1 MSESNNDPEWKKSY
15 ESLKARMS
23 ENNNRIETKKEE
35 LHKKN
40 TEVIPQLIREANQ
53 CFDNGEYERAI
64 EKISE
69 IETIKIELQNYGIIP
84 KF

>member
-1 MSESNNDPEWKKSY
+1 MSESNNGPEWKNAY

-23 ENNNRIETKKEE
+23 ENNAKADDKKAE

-40 TEVIPQLIREANQ
+40 TEVIPQLIREANE
-53 CFDNGEYERAI
+53 CFNNGEYQRAI

-69 IETIKIELQNYGIIP
+69 IETIKKELQNYGLIP

>member
-1 MSESNNDPEWKKSY
+1 MSESNNGPEWKNAY

-23 ENNNRIETKKEE
+23 ENSAKADTKKEE

-40 TEVIPQLIREANQ
+40 TEVIPQLIREAQ
-53 CFDNGEYERAI
+53 ECFDNGENQRAI

-69 IETIKIELQNYGIIP
+69 IEAIKTELQNYGIIP

>member
-1 MSESNNDPEWKKSY
+1 MSESNNDPEWKKPY

-23 ENNNRIETKKEE
+23 EKNTRIDTKKEE

-69 IETIKIELQNYGIIP
+69 IEAIKTELQNYGIIP

>member
-1 MSESNNDPEWKKSY
+1 M
-15 ESLKARMS
+15 R
-23 ENNNRIETKKEE
+23 ENNSNADTKTAE

-40 TEVIPQLIREANQ
+40 TVVIPQLIREAHE
-53 CFDNGEYERAI
+53 CFDNGENQRAI

-69 IETIKIELQNYGIIP
+69 IEAIKTELQNYGIIP

>member
-1 MSESNNDPEWKKSY
+1 MSESNNGPEWKNAY

-23 ENNNRIETKKEE
+23 ENSAKADTKKEE

-69 IETIKIELQNYGIIP
+69 IESIKIELQNYGIIP
-84 KF
+84 EF

>member
-23 ENNNRIETKKEE
+23 ENNTRIETKKEE

>member
-23 ENNNRIETKKEE
+23 ENNTRIDTKKEE

-40 TEVIPQLIREANQ
+40 TEVIPQLIKEANQ
-53 CFDNGEYERAI
+53 CFDNGSMNVQSKKYLKSR
-64 EKISE
+64 
-69 IETIKIELQNYGIIP
+69 L
-84 KF
+84 